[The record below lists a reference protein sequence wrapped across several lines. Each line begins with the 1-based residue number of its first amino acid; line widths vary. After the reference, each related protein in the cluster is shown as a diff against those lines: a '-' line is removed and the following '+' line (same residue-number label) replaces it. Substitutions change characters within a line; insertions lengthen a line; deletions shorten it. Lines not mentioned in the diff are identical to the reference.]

1 MTGRTYIYVRWL
13 EIQNQNNSVATSR
26 HVSTC
31 HFRKERQGMQASV
44 VCMLYHAAYEQQ
56 ADTWHGAFVQS
67 AKGLSLKYNYYSIFK
82 YRLEQQPY
90 RRLQNLILLL
100 IWHMA
105 IVLGLVQWFINWGGA
120 SQELAEIFLHVTLL
134 VYRKGICNNI
144 YITNY
149 ICVLSKYIPW

>member
-1 MTGRTYIYVRWL
+1 
-13 EIQNQNNSVATSR
+13 
-26 HVSTC
+26 
-31 HFRKERQGMQASV
+31 
-44 VCMLYHAAYEQQ
+44 
-56 ADTWHGAFVQS
+56 
-67 AKGLSLKYNYYSIFK
+67 
-82 YRLEQQPY
+82 
-90 RRLQNLILLL
+90 
-100 IWHMA
+100 MA